1 MVVVRY
7 LCFEYCLKYS
17 RDHDCLHAT
26 AIGIIV
32 ERSMIVD
39 QHISVHRFFDL
50 AILCGDTIGHYVMC
64 RAVVADPFV
73 FRE

>member
-7 LCFEYCLKYS
+7 LCFEDSLKYS

-32 ERSMIVD
+32 ERSMIVN

-50 AILCGDTIGHYVMC
+50 AILCGDTTGHCVMC